1 MELIHIANATF
12 SSLHSKKPRN
22 EPAENPLQT
31 KCSLEMGVKTKNVPD
46 C

>member
-12 SSLHSKKPRN
+12 SSLHPKGPRHD
-22 EPAENPLQT
+22 PAENPSQT
-31 KCSLEMGVKTKNVPD
+31 KYSLEMGVKTKNVPD

>member
-12 SSLHSKKPRN
+12 SSLHSKKPQH
-22 EPAENPLQT
+22 EATENPLQT
-31 KCSLEMGVKTKNVPD
+31 KCSLEMGVKTKNIPD

>member
-12 SSLHSKKPRN
+12 SSAPSPKPR
-22 EPAENPLQT
+22 QT
-31 KCSLEMGVKTKNVPD
+31 RANTPMKASLEMGVKTKNLPD

>member
-12 SSLHSKKPRN
+12 SSLHSKKPRHD
-22 EPAENPLQT
+22 PAERPPQT
-31 KCSLEMGVKTKNVPD
+31 KHSLEMGVKTKNIPD